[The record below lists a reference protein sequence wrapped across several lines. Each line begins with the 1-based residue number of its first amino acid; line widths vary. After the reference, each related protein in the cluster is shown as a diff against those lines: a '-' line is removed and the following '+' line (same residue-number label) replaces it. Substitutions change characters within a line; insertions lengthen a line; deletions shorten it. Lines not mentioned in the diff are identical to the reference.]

1 MSESAAEWTGCF
13 CSDNSIPGDP
23 DVGIGSRIAVQ
34 MIQQGH
40 QLCKISLRAVVVQE
54 NTVVDPVD
62 DGDTG
67 VGAEQEKEW
76 Q

>member
-1 MSESAAEWTGCF
+1 
-13 CSDNSIPGDP
+13 
-23 DVGIGSRIAVQ
+23 
-34 MIQQGH
+34 MIEQGH
-40 QLCKISLRAVVVQE
+40 QFGKISLRAVVVQE

>member
-1 MSESAAEWTGCF
+1 
-13 CSDNSIPGDP
+13 
-23 DVGIGSRIAVQ
+23 

-67 VGAEQEKEW
+67 VGTEQEKEW